1 MTSITI
7 QIPESIRQHI
17 EALAKREGYSVDQF
31 ASSAL
36 SEKLAVMSSLEVLK
50 REASQGDIRRY
61 HTFLDSLPD
70 APHASGDEKE

>member
-7 QIPESIRQHI
+7 QIPDSIRKHI
-17 EALAKREGYSVDQF
+17 EALAQRDGYSIDQF

-50 REASQGDIRRY
+50 REAEQGNIQRY
-61 HTFLDSLPD
+61 HAFLDTLPD
-70 APHASGDEKE
+70 VPPIPGDEKK

>member
-7 QIPESIRQHI
+7 QIPESIRRHI
-17 EALAKREGYSVDQF
+17 EALAKQEGYSLDQF

-50 REASQGDIRRY
+50 REAKQGDLHRY
-61 HTFLDSLPD
+61 HSFLNSLPD
-70 APHASGDEKE
+70 APPQPGDEKE

>member
-7 QIPESIRQHI
+7 QIPDSIRKHI
-17 EALAKREGYSVDQF
+17 EALADREGYSVDQF

-50 REASQGDIRRY
+50 READQGNIQRY
-61 HTFLDSLPD
+61 HAFLDAIPDTPPLP
-70 APHASGDEKE
+70 GDEKE

>member
-7 QIPESIRQHI
+7 QIPDSIRKHI
-17 EALAKREGYSVDQF
+17 EALAHREGYSIDQF

-50 REASQGDIRRY
+50 REAEQGNIHRY
-61 HTFLDSLPD
+61 HAFLDSLPD
-70 APHASGDEKE
+70 APPIPGDEKE